1 MHAYVEIGV
10 HAFPEGADT
19 LKRLNLVAY
28 GLGFSQVVAT
38 AHSPH
43 WSQFPDSSLP
53 LGVEI
58 VAATVRDLRKKIAFF
73 RDLTTIVSVHGG
85 DERINRAACKD
96 DRVDVLMHPERG
108 KYNGINQVTAK
119 FAEKNEVALGVSLD
133 YFWKT
138 EELERSRLLAFQR
151 RNVSLCRK
159 FGVPI
164 IITSGAY
171 SHFDL
176 RAPRQLK
183 ALAGLLLLTDRE
195 AEIALS
201 KAPLSIMKRRGQ
213 KEETIL

>member
-1 MHAYVEIGV
+1 MHAYIDIGV

-28 GLGFSQVVAT
+28 GLGFSQIVVT

-73 RDLTTIVSVHGG
+73 RDITTIVSVHGG

-96 DRVDVLMHPERG
+96 DRVDILMHPERG
-108 KYNGINQVTAK
+108 KYSGINQVTAK
-119 FAEKNEVALGVSLD
+119 FAENNEVALGMSLD

-138 EELERSRLLAFQR
+138 EELERSRLIAFQR
-151 RNVSLCRK
+151 RNVALCRK
-159 FGVPI
+159 FGVQI
-164 IITSGAY
+164 IITSDAY

-176 RAPRQLK
+176 RTPRQLK
-183 ALAGLLLLTDRE
+183 ALASLLLLTDWE

-201 KAPLSIMKRRGQ
+201 KAPLSIMKRREQ